1 MIDSRK
7 FLKGYEIVLDN
18 SLLSRL
24 DDNFDFISNEDNRV
38 IVEMI
43 KAPTVTEHETSIE
56 IPITREMLVAPLFAR
71 GKNGKMNGQQIYYL
85 NPQKTRKIEISPK
98 FNDVINTEF
107 EERVFMALI
116 DIAKRQQF
124 FLGLPVLPRKI
135 FATITL
141 IIKTMGLK
149 YKGQY
154 KTRVH
159 QALERLQQTR
169 YVFTNCFYESNVEE
183 FKDIEHTS
191 ILSSYHY
198 RSFFEVEGLNPSIIE
213 FFGNDKRI
221 HDFVIVEI
229 ADSFYKNL
237 LNKKGYLNFDSHKLL
252 SIENGVA
259 RKLYMFCDRN
269 RWQDDINYKEKGN
282 DLRFRV
288 SVELLAQIIP
298 LVFVASARP
307 KAVDI
312 LEKAFFYLKN
322 HDLIVDYILHKEKPL
337 KNSWFEVFFAT
348 SRKYEISQNVE
359 DFVVHTQETK
369 FIHNELVDDVVD
381 VEQKNNAV
389 NEDSKWDEFLAF
401 YFKVYGVSSKK
412 DRERFDEYNHVSRIK
427 LLQFYEKNKFYALK
441 LANYVLDK
449 GKDINAYLSGH
460 GINQKFYINDSDALS
475 LQVDYESKSNF
486 SNKGDSEIKSNNI
499 KQNSTILHKRS
510 LENVYD
516 QLSDRDKQIY
526 ITHIENILKL
536 YRDKLELIFGVNV
549 KNILVLC
556 SYALSNGVYYDKL
569 IESYISEVLNC
580 NLIVST

>member
-1 MIDSRK
+1 M
-7 FLKGYEIVLDN
+7 LDNN
-18 SLLSRL
+18 SLLN
-24 DDNFDFISNEDNRV
+24 DNFDFISSKSNH

-43 KAPTVTEHETSIE
+43 KPPTVTEHETSIE

-116 DIAKRQQF
+116 DIAKRQQS
-124 FLGLPVLPRKI
+124 FLGLTVLPRKI

-191 ILSSYHY
+191 ILSSYNY
-198 RSFFEVEGLNPSIIE
+198 KSFFEVENLNHSIIE

-229 ADSFYKNL
+229 AESFYRNL
-237 LNKKGYLNFDSHKLL
+237 LNKKGYLNFDSRKLL

-269 RWQDDINYKEKGN
+269 RWQDDVNYKEKGN
-282 DLRFRV
+282 DLQFRV
-288 SVELLAQIIP
+288 SVELLVQIIP

-322 HDLIVDYILHKEKPL
+322 HNLIVDYILHKEKPL

-348 SRKYEISQNVE
+348 SRKYEVMQNVDLK

-369 FIHNELVDDVVD
+369 FIHDNTDIKILDADKD
-381 VEQKNNAV
+381 NSDNLYQ
-389 NEDSKWDEFLAF
+389 EDKWSEFLDF
-401 YFKVYGVSSKK
+401 YFSVYDFSSKSNRDK
-412 DRERFDEYNHVSRIK
+412 INEYNQISQAK
-427 LLQFYEKNKFYALK
+427 LIQIYEGNKFYAVK

-449 GKDINAYLSGH
+449 GKDINAYLAGH
-460 GINQKFYINDSDALS
+460 GINQKFYINDNDVLNLQLS
-475 LQVDYESKSNF
+475 YELKLKTPYIDNCNNNLAINKSNLK
-486 SNKGDSEIKSNNI
+486 N
-499 KQNSTILHKRS
+499 LHKKS
-510 LENVYD
+510 IECIYNE
-516 QLSDRDKQIY
+516 LSDK
-526 ITHIENILKL
+526 
-536 YRDKLELIFGVNV
+536 DKLLYVSHLEYIMQIHGEHLERTFGDKIGNV
-549 KNILVLC
+549 LVFC
-556 SYALSNGVYYDKL
+556 IYAVTNETYYDKL
-569 IESYISEVLNC
+569 IESYIYDVLNC
-580 NLIVST
+580 NLIVNCKNNF